1 MLVCISINCSFV
13 FVINTFPFILFT
25 DEINQ
30 ESEKIKSD
38 KNTSTEG
45 KSTSRL
51 YTFSIPENYP
61 GREGKF
67 SSRNL
72 YKVSMLFLFTTYLSA
87 YINAIHAHLHNIY
100 ERDY

>member
-13 FVINTFPFILFT
+13 FVINAFSFILFT

-45 KSTSRL
+45 KYTSRL

-61 GREGKF
+61 GREGKL

-72 YKVSMLFLFTTYLSA
+72 YKVSLVVSFY
-87 YINAIHAHLHNIY
+87 YIFIGIHAC
-100 ERDY
+100 DS